1 MKKSIAMMMAAVL
14 LIGCTSCEAKND
26 PADGNPDTP
35 TPQILGAMSPQR
47 ALEYMKTTDNL
58 IIVDVASKSNFERK
72 HFTGA
77 INIPIENLN
86 EQEEREL
93 YLGIPA
99 GHPVILHCRLGMIV
113 PGAYRTLKELRSDI
127 PAISYIDGAP
137 LFDEYNTWK
146 NEQEN
151 ENENGIAESER
162 YLGGLT
168 PADAL
173 EYMKAT
179 PDLYI
184 IDVREDEWYEGYTQ
198 FVGNTHIPRSRLPE
212 RYTEIPSDRPVI
224 LNCGAGVQ
232 APRAY
237 DFLREKGADIKQLS
251 YIAGAPLFAAYNNWL
266 KEQKK

>member
-1 MKKSIAMMMAAVL
+1 MKMKKSIAMMMVAML

-26 PADGNPDTP
+26 PVDENPDAL
-35 TPQILGAMSPQR
+35 TPQIPGAMSPQR

-72 HFTGA
+72 HFAGA
-77 INIPIENLN
+77 INIPIENLT

-127 PAISYIDGAP
+127 PAICYIDGTP
-137 LFDEYNTWK
+137 LFDEYNEWYDSHK
-146 NEQEN
+146 D
-151 ENENGIAESER
+151 NGSMEGER
-162 YLGGLT
+162 FLGGLAPT
-168 PADAL
+168 DAL

-184 IDVREDEWYEGYTQ
+184 IDVRENEWYEGYTQ
-198 FVGNTHIPRSRLPE
+198 FEGNVHIPRSQLPS
-212 RYTEIPSDRPVI
+212 RYTEIPTDRPVI

-237 DFLREKGADIKQLS
+237 EFLREKNADIRQLS
-251 YIAGAPLFAAYNNWL
+251 YIAGTPLFSTYNNWL
-266 KEQKK
+266 KKQKK

>member
-26 PADGNPDTP
+26 PADGNPDAP
-35 TPQILGAMSPQR
+35 TPQLLGAMSPQR

-77 INIPIENLN
+77 INIPIENLT

-137 LFDEYNTWK
+137 LFDEYNEWYDAHK
-146 NEQEN
+146 D
-151 ENENGIAESER
+151 NGSMEGER
-162 YLGGLT
+162 FLGGLA

-173 EYMKAT
+173 EYMKTT
-179 PDLYI
+179 PGLYI

-198 FVGNTHIPRSRLPE
+198 FEGNVHIPRSQLPS
-212 RYTEIPSDRPVI
+212 RYTELPSDRPVI

-237 DFLREKGADIKQLS
+237 EFLREKNADIKQLS
-251 YIAGAPLFAAYNNWL
+251 YIAGTPLFSAYNNWL